1 MKSTRKRWTRRDFL
15 CNVAPMALA
24 GTAGMS
30 TFCSTRQQEDA
41 AVRTEGMAEGASL
54 ADTRSKV
61 VLVRDSD
68 VLDGSGKPRAEVIS
82 RMLDEGVA
90 ELLGEARPEAAWAR
104 LVQSEDTVGV
114 KSNEWRFLPTP
125 QVLEDAIRR
134 RIVGAGV
141 SEDRI
146 GIDDRGVLKS
156 PTFREATA
164 LINVRPMRTH
174 HWAGVGSCI
183 KNYIMFTP
191 DPPAWHDDACADLA
205 GLWDLPLTKGKTRLN
220 VLVMLTPL
228 FHGKGPHHFQS
239 RYLWDYRGMIIGT
252 DPVAV
257 DATGLRILEAKRRE
271 YFKSD
276 QPFAVSPKHIRVAQ
290 DRHRLGVADPSRI
303 DVIRMGWMDGALV

>member
-1 MKSTRKRWTRRDFL
+1 
-15 CNVAPMALA
+15 MALA

-30 TFCSTRQQEDA
+30 TFCNTRQQGDA
-41 AVRTEGMAEGASL
+41 AGRTEGMSEGASL

-104 LVQSEDTVGV
+104 LVQPEDTVGV

-156 PTFREATA
+156 PTFREATALEATA

-239 RYLWDYRGMIIGT
+239 RYIWDYRGMIIGT

-271 YFKSD
+271 HFKSD
-276 QPFAVSPKHIRVAQ
+276 QPFVVSPKHIRVAQ
-290 DRHRLGVADPSRI
+290 DRHHLGVADPSRI
-303 DVIRMGWMDGALV
+303 DVIRMGWKDGALI